1 MVRDVQHIR
10 RSQFVLIYGPGALIE
25 SKNGPRIIPS
35 INHGLGGL
43 FSKDEFQKFEI
54 TESRLRI
61 AIRNLTQRDARV
73 FSLPSNASLGKPDT
87 RGIYHTYVFPVW
99 KICYGRRGGHPKN
112 LPVLYSGIECPVC
125 HRRDDSSAVRFVAAC
140 PDGHLDEVNWNYA
153 VHRDRN
159 CNQRCRPPYYYW
171 RTGGSSLSDIVVECP
186 RCGCR
191 TDMGK
196 IYSLDFECSGRLPE
210 KESPSHRIGLPSI
223 TKPKRPYKEKCD
235 QKMKVLQRQSSSLHI
250 PETVTLLTIPEY
262 DNAISNILQR
272 TAVSSAVDAI
282 LNSPLKPCEGG
293 IDIED
298 LISWIRSSLTGRIP
312 DESIQVVEEYIREKG
327 IFIFCE
333 LFRHLHNEERTFIDF
348 VYEELESLLAG
359 PRTTDN
365 FSMSPPRRIQ
375 SRPGDVIPD
384 IDVYPVEMLK
394 TITAQIGYRRMPYTK
409 RDPATGRIEI
419 PKLISSGVYLVDD
432 SIWYPGFEGRGEGI
446 FITFSD
452 GNIPEFSESRAHEE
466 WRRYGGSSNLTG
478 TPWGDIPREPLF
490 VWLHTLSHALIMA
503 ISLHSGYS
511 SASLRERVYINRNAD
526 NGGILIYT
534 TSPGEDGS
542 MGGLIGAV
550 DIFEEI
556 LKMASERIRLCSN
569 DPLCS
574 EVRKT
579 PERINGAACHSCLLI
594 SETSCEHRN
603 MWLDRHIILRD

>member
-1 MVRDVQHIR
+1 
-10 RSQFVLIYGPGALIE
+10 
-25 SKNGPRIIPS
+25 
-35 INHGLGGL
+35 
-43 FSKDEFQKFEI
+43 
-54 TESRLRI
+54 
-61 AIRNLTQRDARV
+61 
-73 FSLPSNASLGKPDT
+73 
-87 RGIYHTYVFPVW
+87 
-99 KICYGRRGGHPKN
+99 
-112 LPVLYSGIECPVC
+112 
-125 HRRDDSSAVRFVAAC
+125 
-140 PDGHLDEVNWNYA
+140 
-153 VHRDRN
+153 
-159 CNQRCRPPYYYW
+159 
-171 RTGGSSLSDIVVECP
+171 
-186 RCGCR
+186 
-191 TDMGK
+191 
-196 IYSLDFECSGRLPE
+196 
-210 KESPSHRIGLPSI
+210 
-223 TKPKRPYKEKCD
+223 
-235 QKMKVLQRQSSSLHI
+235 
-250 PETVTLLTIPEY
+250 
-262 DNAISNILQR
+262 
-272 TAVSSAVDAI
+272 
-282 LNSPLKPCEGG
+282 
-293 IDIED
+293 
-298 LISWIRSSLTGRIP
+298 
-312 DESIQVVEEYIREKG
+312 YIREKG

-375 SRPGDVIPD
+375 SRPGDIIPD

-542 MGGLIGAV
+542 LGGLIGAV

>member
-10 RSQFVLIYGPGALIE
+10 RSQFVLIYGPGAIIE

-43 FSKDEFQKFEI
+43 FSADVFQKFEI
-54 TESRLRI
+54 TDSRLRI

-99 KICYGRRGGHPKN
+99 KICYGRRGGHPRN

-140 PDGHLDEVNWNYA
+140 VNGHLDEVNWNYA

-159 CNQRCRPPYYYW
+159 CDQKCRPAFYYW
-171 RTGGSSLSDIVVECP
+171 ITGGSSLSDIVVECP

-210 KESPSHRIGLPSI
+210 KESPSHRTGTPSI
-223 TKPKRPYKEKCD
+223 TEPRRPYRERCER
-235 QKMKVLQRQSSSLHI
+235 KMRVLQRQSSSLRI
-250 PETVTLLTIPEY
+250 PETVTLLKIPEY

-272 TAVSSAVDAI
+272 PVVSGVIGTILDI
-282 LNSPLKPCEGG
+282 LNVCKDSRTTVEELVGKIERNLKRNNLS
-293 IDIED
+293 ED
-298 LISWIRSSLTGRIP
+298 TIRT
-312 DESIQVVEEYIREKG
+312 VVEFIETSG
-327 IFIFCE
+327 IPAFCE
-333 LFRHLHNEERTFIDF
+333 LFARLHSEERTFMDF
-348 VYEELESLLAG
+348 IYEEFESLLAG

-365 FSMSPPRRIQ
+365 FSMSPPRRIS

-394 TITAQIGYRRMPYTK
+394 TITCQIGYRRIPYTK
-409 RDPATGRIEI
+409 DPVTGRIVVPE
-419 PKLISSGVYLVDD
+419 LISSGAYLDD
-432 SIWYPGFEGRGEGI
+432 SIWYPGFEGIGEGI

-452 GNIPEFSESRAHEE
+452 GNTPELSGSGVYEE
-466 WRRYGGSSNLTG
+466 WNKCRGSHDLTG
-478 TPWGDIPREPLF
+478 TLWRDIPQEPLF

-511 SASLRERVYINRNAD
+511 SASLRERVYIDRDAD

-542 MGGLIGAV
+542 MGGLVGTV

-556 LKMASERIRLCSN
+556 LERASGRIELCSN
-569 DPLCS
+569 DPLCA

-603 MWLDRHIILRD
+603 MWLDRHVVLGD